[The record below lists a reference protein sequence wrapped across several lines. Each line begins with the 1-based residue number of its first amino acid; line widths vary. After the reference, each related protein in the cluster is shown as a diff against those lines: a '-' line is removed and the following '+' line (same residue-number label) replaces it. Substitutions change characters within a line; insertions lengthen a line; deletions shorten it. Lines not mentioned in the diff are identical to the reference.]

1 MYPEVIS
8 KPVYRALSDLTQETR
23 LEVALPLAVK
33 DLIRLRLKESGE
45 QRRTF
50 EQRYKMDFPAFKQ
63 AWKEG
68 AIKNKYSYEV
78 EQDYWNWEASVSDE
92 ARLKQMQENL
102 L

>member
-1 MYPEVIS
+1 
-8 KPVYRALSDLTQETR
+8 
-23 LEVALPLAVK
+23 
-33 DLIRLRLKESGE
+33 
-45 QRRTF
+45 
-50 EQRYKMDFPAFKQ
+50 MDFPAFKQ

-68 AIKNKYSYEV
+68 VIKNKYSYEV